1 MDKDFAGQV
10 AFITGGASGM
20 GRGMAGVFARAGMKV
35 AIADIRPDALADT
48 VRAFAASGLQ
58 IMPITLDVT
67 DRTAWVSALDEVEH
81 SLGPVQIL
89 VNNAGI
95 GLTGLMR
102 EMSYKD
108 WDFSMGVNFGGVL
121 NGLMTC
127 LPRLLDRRTGGHLVV
142 TSSTAGLTAV
152 NGAAAY
158 CAAKFAVTGL
168 METLA
173 GELEGTGVDVSI
185 FCPGPVQTDIGA
197 NLEKVRPAHLRNETM
212 VQDPISP
219 GDDSASALF
228 MSPDEVGRR
237 VLSGMRRRDL
247 YILSHPEFAEGMQAR
262 CAALTRAVPDEPINL
277 ERAALLRQFGTLL
290 FNPVY
295 SSQQSVTFDRTR
307 PAEASAQGGK
317 QA

>member
-1 MDKDFAGQV
+1 MEKDFTGQV

-20 GRGMAGVFARAGMKV
+20 GRGMAKAFANAGMKV
-35 AIADIRPDALADT
+35 AIADIRPDALAGT
-48 VRAFAASGLQ
+48 VRAFAAEGSDIL
-58 IMPITLDVT
+58 PITLDVT
-67 DRTAWVSALDEVEH
+67 DREAWVSAVDAVEQA
-81 SLGPVQIL
+81 LGPVDVL

-108 WDFSMGVNFGGVL
+108 WDFSMGVNFGGAL

-127 LPRLLDRRTGGHLVV
+127 LPRMIERKAGGHLVV

-168 METLA
+168 MEALA
-173 GELEGTGVDVSI
+173 GELEGTRIDVSI
-185 FCPGPVQTDIGA
+185 FCPGPVQTDIGT
-197 NLEKVRPAHLRNETM
+197 NLDKVRPQHLRNEHV

-219 GDDSASALF
+219 GDASASALF
-228 MSPDEVGRR
+228 MTIDEVGRR

-247 YILSHPEFAEGMQAR
+247 YILSHPEFAEGVQAR
-262 CAALTRAVPDEPINL
+262 SAALARAVPDEPINQ

-290 FNPVY
+290 FNPIY
-295 SSQQSVTFDRTR
+295 SSQKPVTFD
-307 PAEASAQGGK
+307 
-317 QA
+317 